1 MKNDKDLDN
10 NDEST
15 PKKAQTPQQPES
27 SITPTKGKKD
37 NRTPVPKNDD
47 DGDEYQP
54 EENWRGGTSNYP
66 PSYTLYEKMS
76 KESAGYR
83 QGMPFHNC
91 GKCNYYQAGH
101 CKIVR
106 GYIAQSMG
114 CKYYSEK
121 YAPMSFAVVVSKR
134 K

>member
-15 PKKAQTPQQPES
+15 PKKSISPNQPES
-27 SITPTKGKKD
+27 TITTTKGKKD
-37 NRTPVPKNDD
+37 NRSNVPKNDD
-47 DGDEYQP
+47 DGDEYDP
-54 EENWRGGTSNYP
+54 TESFRGGKYSYP
-66 PSYTLYEKMS
+66 PSYTMYEKIS
-76 KESAGYR
+76 KETAEYK

-114 CKYYSEK
+114 CKYFSEK
-121 YAPMSFAVVVSKR
+121 YTPMIVGIAIKR